1 MPEQKAHNTARFSTI
16 ERKLLSQEIIQ
27 RILDEIRTGNLNPG
41 DSLPSE
47 RELALQ
53 FGVSRPSVREA
64 LRVLTYMRVVEVR
77 QGDGNYIGSLAPQH
91 LAQPLEEILQLLNDV
106 TCLEILEARCYI
118 EGAVAGLAALH
129 ADDATLAELDQ
140 SLARAEKCVES
151 PEAFLEAD
159 LELHNIIVEATQNP
173 ILISLNASIVSM
185 GIETRKRTV
194 YIPGVREQAL
204 ERHKAIVDA
213 IRQKD
218 PELSRKTMEAHIR
231 DVMKA
236 VDECLD

>member
-1 MPEQKAHNTARFSTI
+1 MSQQTHSAARFSTI

-27 RILDEIRTGNLNPG
+27 RILDEIRAGNINPG

-47 RELALQ
+47 RELAFQ

-64 LRVLTYMRVVEVR
+64 LRVLTHMRVIEVR
-77 QGDGNYIGSLAPQH
+77 HGDGNYISSLAPQD

-118 EGAVAGLAALH
+118 EGAIAALAAEQ
-129 ADDATLAELDQ
+129 ADDDTMAELDD
-140 SLARAEKCVES
+140 SLARAEACVED
-151 PEAFLEAD
+151 PEAFLKAD

-173 ILISLNASIVSM
+173 ILVSLNASIVSM
-185 GIETRKRTV
+185 GIETRGRTV

-204 ERHKAIVDA
+204 EHHKEIVDA
-213 IRQKD
+213 IRKKD
-218 PELSRKTMEAHIR
+218 PELSRKAMEAHIR
-231 DVMKA
+231 DVMRA
-236 VDECLD
+236 VDECLE